1 MQKIKEL
8 ISKITEL
15 DYQLMKIAGD
25 KLDNLTKPQGSLGR
39 LEELAR
45 LIVGIT
51 RKADPQFK
59 NKVIFTLAA
68 DHGVIEE
75 KVSAYPKE
83 VTAQMVYN
91 FLNGGAGINVLARH
105 IGARVVVVDIGVALK
120 TKDLK
125 LKTQNFVDKKINYG
139 TKNMAKGPAMT
150 REEAIKS
157 IETGIELFNDEL
169 ANGVDIVGTGDM
181 GIGNTTASSA
191 ITACITKKP
200 IEEVTGRG
208 TGIDDRGLERKIMV
222 IKKSLEINN
231 PNFTDSLDVLSKVGG
246 FEIGGLAGI
255 ILAAAAGKVPVVI
268 DGFISGAAALIAYN
282 LEPKV
287 KDYMIAAHCSVEKGH
302 RIILQYL
309 GLKPILDL
317 DLRLGEGTGAAL
329 GISIVEAA
337 IKILTQMASFK
348 QAGVSKEIDK

>member
-139 TKNMAKGPAMT
+139 TKN
-150 REEAIKS
+150 
-157 IETGIELFNDEL
+157 
-169 ANGVDIVGTGDM
+169 
-181 GIGNTTASSA
+181 
-191 ITACITKKP
+191 
-200 IEEVTGRG
+200 
-208 TGIDDRGLERKIMV
+208 
-222 IKKSLEINN
+222 
-231 PNFTDSLDVLSKVGG
+231 
-246 FEIGGLAGI
+246 
-255 ILAAAAGKVPVVI
+255 
-268 DGFISGAAALIAYN
+268 
-282 LEPKV
+282 
-287 KDYMIAAHCSVEKGH
+287 
-302 RIILQYL
+302 
-309 GLKPILDL
+309 
-317 DLRLGEGTGAAL
+317 
-329 GISIVEAA
+329 
-337 IKILTQMASFK
+337 
-348 QAGVSKEIDK
+348 